1 MKCGEALLYLMVF
14 VLGVASGA
22 TVLEV
27 RARQIPPFPRPTRV
41 GSDSKIL
48 CSFLIAPSQS

>member
-14 VLGVASGA
+14 VLGVA
-22 TVLEV
+22 TVLEA